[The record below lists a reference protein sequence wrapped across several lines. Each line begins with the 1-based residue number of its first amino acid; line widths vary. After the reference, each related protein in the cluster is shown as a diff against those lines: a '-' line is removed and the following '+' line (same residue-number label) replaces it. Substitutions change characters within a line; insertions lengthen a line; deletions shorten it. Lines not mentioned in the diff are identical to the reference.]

1 MRVNRIIKSNLSLI
15 KPLIMCAILS
25 LNCNYVM
32 AQEASSEMTPQA
44 RIRLYGQ
51 NQKPTNMRYRYE
63 GHLVKETAGGN
74 LSGAF
79 TSLLRIARNSSIGIP
94 ATSTIETMKQ
104 HNHYLSK
111 LFYREFTIPANIP
124 ITISNAY
131 MGLTTVND
139 THQNGSVIYNEPSCQ
154 SNKLT
159 FVAKPGHDYEAIA
172 SSASAQCGVTLLEVH
187 ADGSTTPLVNVQ
199 AGGN

>member
-1 MRVNRIIKSNLSLI
+1 MLINHIIKSSLILI
-15 KPLIMCAILS
+15 KPLIMCAVLIWD
-25 LNCNYVM
+25 LNFSM
-32 AQEASSEMTPQA
+32 AQDIFSEMVPQA

-51 NQKPTNMRYRYE
+51 NQKPTNMRYSYE
-63 GHLVKETAGGN
+63 GHVVKETAGGN

-79 TSLLRIARNSSIGIP
+79 TSLLGIARNNSIGIP
-94 ATSTIETMKQ
+94 ATSTMKTMKQ

-131 MGLTTVND
+131 NGLTTVNN

-159 FVAKPGHDYEAIA
+159 FVAKPGSDYEAIA
-172 SSASAQCGVTLLEVH
+172 SFSSAHCGVTLLEVH
-187 ADGSTTPLVNVQ
+187 ADGSTTPLENVQ
-199 AGGN
+199 TGGK